1 MTLPS
6 WVKVKNYMNFME
18 DIVLE
23 WLITYSKTDL
33 MKKLR
38 SGILIG
44 EIVKNMRDKM
54 DERLNPNRKMFAY
67 FSHEQTLIDFLHTLG
82 MKNLFKP
89 GYGAAAFVELHKIRG
104 EHYVKVNTIFFLLPI
119 LGSIKT
125 KDES

>member
-6 WVKVKNYMNFME
+6 WAKIKNHMKTME

-38 SGILIG
+38 SGNLIG
-44 EIVKNMRDKM
+44 EMVKVMRDKM
-54 DERLNPNRKMFAY
+54 DERLDPDVKLLAY
-67 FSHEQTLIDFLHTLG
+67 FSHEQTLIDFVHTLG

-89 GYGAAAFVELHKIRG
+89 GYGAAAIVELHKIKG
-104 EHYVKVNTIFFLLPI
+104 EHYVKVSLKIR
-119 LGSIKT
+119 
-125 KDES
+125 

>member
-1 MTLPS
+1 
-6 WVKVKNYMNFME
+6 ME

-38 SGILIG
+38 SGKLIG

-54 DERLNPNRKMFAY
+54 DERLKPNRKMFAY

-89 GYGAAAFVELHKIRG
+89 GYGAAAFVELHKIKG
-104 EHYVKVNTIFFLLPI
+104 EYYVKVNTFIITYLI
-119 LGSIKT
+119 VYNVSNQKRNT
-125 KDES
+125 KVNN